1 MDTSIRASNRCLP
14 EGVGMGD
21 KTKLLI
27 IEDDA
32 DLVKALEL
40 YFARAG
46 YAVFTAANG
55 LEGLQTLFNERPDMV
70 ILDIAM
76 PKLDGWEVCR
86 RIRELSQVPIVILTA
101 RVQEEERVK
110 GLKLGADDY
119 VVKPFSLKEL
129 EARLEAVLRR
139 SRAAK
144 PMKDGVIFAN
154 KELVIDSDRLI
165 VTRDGRH
172 VELTPT
178 ELRLLLYL
186 AENEGRVL
194 THRQILE
201 KIWGAEYVDDVDYVK
216 LFVYRL
222 RRKIETDAESPKYIL
237 SERGIG
243 YRFVNPV
250 T

>member
-1 MDTSIRASNRCLP
+1 MA
-14 EGVGMGD
+14 D

-27 IEDDA
+27 VEDDA

-40 YFARAG
+40 YFERAG
-46 YAVFTAANG
+46 YAVVTAGNG
-55 LEGLQTLFNERPDMV
+55 LEGLQVLYNERPDMV

-76 PKLDGWEVCR
+76 PKIDGWEVCR

-129 EARLEAVLRR
+129 EARLEAILRR
-139 SRAAK
+139 ADAAR
-144 PMKDGVIFAN
+144 PPKDGVIFAN
-154 KELVIDSDRLI
+154 QELVIDADRLV
-165 VTRDGRH
+165 VTRDGKH
-172 VELTPT
+172 VDLTPT
-178 ELRLLLYL
+178 ELRLLLLL
-186 AENEGRVL
+186 AENVGRVL

-201 KIWGAEYVDDVDYVK
+201 KIWGAEYADDVDYVK

-222 RRKIETDAESPKYIL
+222 RRKIETDAESPRYIL
-237 SERGIG
+237 SERGLG
-243 YRFVNPV
+243 YRFVNPA

>member
-1 MDTSIRASNRCLP
+1 
-14 EGVGMGD
+14 MGD

-40 YFARAG
+40 YFSRAG
-46 YAVFTAANG
+46 YEVVTAANG
-55 LEGLQTLFNERPDMV
+55 LEGLQVLYKERPDIV

-101 RVQEEERVK
+101 RVQEDERVK

-129 EARLEAVLRR
+129 DARLEAVLRR
-139 SRAAK
+139 ARAAR
-144 PMKDGVIFAN
+144 PMKEGVIFAN
-154 KELVIDSDRLI
+154 NELVIDSDRLI
-165 VTRDGRH
+165 VTREGRH

-178 ELRLLLYL
+178 ELRLLLFL

-194 THRQILE
+194 THKQILE

-222 RRKIETDAESPKYIL
+222 RRKIEADAENPRYIL

-250 T
+250 S

>member
-1 MDTSIRASNRCLP
+1 MGNWASGGLQ
-14 EGVGMGD
+14 MGD
-21 KTKLLI
+21 KNKLLI

-40 YFARAG
+40 YFSRAG
-46 YAVFTAANG
+46 YEVVTAGNG
-55 LEGLQTLFNERPDMV
+55 LEGLQQMYSERPDMV

-76 PKLDGWEVCR
+76 PKMDGWEVCQ
-86 RIRELSQVPIVILTA
+86 RIRELSDVPIVILTA
-101 RVQEEERVK
+101 RVQEDERVK

-139 SRAAK
+139 AQGTRRTK
-144 PMKDGVIFAN
+144 EGVLFAN
-154 KELVIDSDRLI
+154 EELVIDADRLS
-165 VTRDGRH
+165 VSRDGKR

-178 ELRLLLYL
+178 ELRLLLLL
-186 AENEGRVL
+186 AENVGRVL

-201 KIWGAEYVDDVDYVK
+201 KIWGAEYVDDSEYVK

-222 RRKIETDAESPKYIL
+222 RRKIESDPENPRYIL

-243 YRFVNPV
+243 YRFVNPLD
-250 T
+250 

>member
-1 MDTSIRASNRCLP
+1 
-14 EGVGMGD
+14 MGD

-40 YFARAG
+40 YFSRAG
-46 YAVFTAANG
+46 YEVVTAANG
-55 LEGLQTLFNERPDMV
+55 LEGLQVLYKERPDIV

-101 RVQEEERVK
+101 RVQEDERVK

-129 EARLEAVLRR
+129 DARLEAVLRR
-139 SRAAK
+139 ARAAR
-144 PMKDGVIFAN
+144 PMKEGVIFAN
-154 KELVIDSDRLI
+154 NELVIDSDRLI
-165 VTRDGRH
+165 VTREGRH

-178 ELRLLLYL
+178 ELRLLLFL

-194 THRQILE
+194 THKQILE

-222 RRKIETDAESPKYIL
+222 RRKIESDAENPRYIL

-250 T
+250 S

>member
-1 MDTSIRASNRCLP
+1 
-14 EGVGMGD
+14 MGD